1 MPNNKPRS
9 QYKRKRSGFMVK
21 DLKKRTELLTV
32 DVVKENHMAASL
44 SVSSNTGYTDF
55 IFSARN
61 DKSSDN
67 ASKIKTEN
75 SRLIYD
81 EVQEDIY
88 QAHIK
93 RLMKINLV
101 AFSTTQ

>member
-1 MPNNKPRS
+1 MPGNKPRS
-9 QYKRKRSGFMVK
+9 QYKRKRSGFMLK

-67 ASKIKTEN
+67 ASKRKTEN